1 VKTTGL
7 NQYLVAKENKEK
19 CRKFRKCRSE
29 CMNVGEGEGRIG
41 SKKAGGKLIG

>member
-7 NQYLVAKENKEK
+7 NQYLVAKENKKK

-29 CMNVGEGEGRIG
+29 CMNVGERERRFG
-41 SKKAGGKLIG
+41 SKKAGSKLVG